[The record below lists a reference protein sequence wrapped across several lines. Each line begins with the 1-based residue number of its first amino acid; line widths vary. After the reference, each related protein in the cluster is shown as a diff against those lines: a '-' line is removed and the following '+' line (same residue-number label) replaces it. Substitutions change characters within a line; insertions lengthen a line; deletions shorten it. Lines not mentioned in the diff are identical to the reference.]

1 MTQVINIVGLSEVI
15 DQYDLFIIDQ
25 WGVLHNGQTGYHYAI
40 DCVENLATLQKKI
53 IIISNSSKRRHTTI
67 DKLPKLGFDKDNF
80 TVVLTSGEMIW
91 QNLYTKSK
99 DFFKKLGLKCYHLAD
114 KTKEDGLKYVNGLK
128 YDFVE
133 NIEDADFILGCT
145 TSPGLRTLD
154 YVPLLEKAI
163 QKNIPFIC
171 ANPDYETV
179 ESSTENFII
188 CMGAVAALYK
198 DFGGSVFIMGKP
210 SIEIYREATKN
221 FKKITKKRMLAI
233 GDSIHHDIKGAENF
247 GIDSL
252 LITSGIHKS
261 IFDQSKPIWD
271 NEKNNLLKYKIKPT
285 YMCSKFQF

>member
-53 IIISNSSKRRHTTI
+53 IIISNSSKRKHTTI

-99 DFFKKLGLKCYHLAD
+99 DFFKKLGQKCYHLAD

>member
-1 MTQVINIVGLSEVI
+1 MTQVINIVSLSEVI

-53 IIISNSSKRRHTTI
+53 IIISNSSKRKHTTI

>member
-40 DCVENLATLQKKI
+40 DCVENLTTLQKKI